1 MQHKDFDWKE
11 LRGSIILFLICLGVG
26 GSMLYGSLYFKKTMQ
41 QEFARNDAR
50 FKTVSQRYLAVDE
63 EERLIKEYFPAFIE
77 LYNNGVIGREQ
88 RLNWIEVLRETSR
101 EMNLPRLNYQIESQ
115 SPYTPGY
122 SVNTGKFKLFS
133 SRMNLDM
140 SLLHEGDLFRLFE
153 TLGEEAKGIFSP
165 TTCNMRGSGEI
176 KEEPRAG
183 NITANCELQ
192 WYTIRLADGTEI
204 SI

>member
-1 MQHKDFDWKE
+1 MQLNDIDWKE
-11 LRGSIILFLICLGVG
+11 LRGCIVILLVCLCVG
-26 GSMLYGSLYFKKTMQ
+26 GSLLYGSLYFMAKMQ

-50 FKTVSQRYLAVDE
+50 FKTISRRYLAVDE
-63 EERLIKEYFPAFIE
+63 EERLIKEYYPRFLD

-88 RLNWIEVLRETSR
+88 RLNWTEVLRGAAR

-115 SPYTPGY
+115 SAYTPGY
-122 SVNTGKFKLFS
+122 SVNTGKFQLFS

-140 SLLHEGDLFRLFE
+140 SLVHEGDLFALLE
-153 TLGEEAKGIFSP
+153 TLDEEARGIYSPVTCSMRKGGRIV
-165 TTCNMRGSGEI
+165 
-176 KEEPRAG
+176 EEPGAA

-192 WYTIRLADGTEI
+192 WYTIRLADGSEI